1 MTVWALGEASH
12 RAGVSLMHSSVLK
25 MLGLVSPTLLPQKG
39 PCPPLPTWMEA
50 QRVGE
55 VSRGR
60 GQVEGQGWEKAAKR
74 ELGSWAI
81 TPWLCGSSGK

>member
-1 MTVWALGEASH
+1 MTVRPLGEASH
-12 RAGVSLMHSSVLK
+12 RAEVNLMHLSALK

-60 GQVEGQGWEKAAKR
+60 GQVEEQGQDKAAKR
-74 ELGSWAI
+74 ELGSWAT
-81 TPWLCGSSGK
+81 TP